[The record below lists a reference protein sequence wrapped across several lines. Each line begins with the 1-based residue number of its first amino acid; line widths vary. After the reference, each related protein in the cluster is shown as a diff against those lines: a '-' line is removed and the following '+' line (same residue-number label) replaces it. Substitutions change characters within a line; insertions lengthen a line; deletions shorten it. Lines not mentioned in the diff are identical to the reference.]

1 MKKRFAAS
9 AMILAMSAAT
19 VLSPLTTFAEAEE
32 QELNIAIFQG
42 GYGDAYWNQMVELF
56 EASHEG
62 VKVNMTISPTIGD
75 IIRPQI
81 VAGNAPDFTPP
92 LHPIGSAFRQ
102 SVWEILLQIPYG
114 KTTTYGEIAR
124 QLSEKMGLSRMS
136 AQAVGG
142 AVGHNEISIII
153 PCHRVVGTNGS
164 LTGYAG
170 GIDKK
175 GKLLELEQTD
185 MTGFFV
191 PKKGTAL

>member
-1 MKKRFAAS
+1 MCIRDSGLPADRVERETPALLEAKRW
-9 AMILAMSAAT
+9 L
-19 VLSPLTTFAEAEE
+19 
-32 QELNIAIFQG
+32 
-42 GYGDAYWNQMVELF
+42 
-56 EASHEG
+56 
-62 VKVNMTISPTIGD
+62 D
-75 IIRPQI
+75 IYFS
-81 VAGNAPDFTPP
+81 GKEPDFTPP

-142 AVGHNEISIII
+142 AVGHNKIAIII